1 MHSGSGCKQSR
12 VALHIAEGQSLGVGG
27 WVSFYAP
34 CEVHF
39 KYVPGRGCL
48 GSEQRP
54 RYLAA
59 PPPPSLTPIYYNVG
73 QTFSPAPS
81 PPLHGLGYSFII
93 LSIPIITLYKLTF
106 SLSIYTK
113 DSFTHR
119 HPHIVTNNIHISSH
133 TSPEPTKP
141 VGCGSGRKGMWRDN
155 SW

>member
-1 MHSGSGCKQSR
+1 MLKAKVWAWVGGCHSMLPVKCTSSTCQ
-12 VALHIAEGQSLGVGG
+12 AEGAWAVNSALDISQ
-27 WVSFYAP
+27 P
-34 CEVHF
+34 
-39 KYVPGRGCL
+39 
-48 GSEQRP
+48 
-54 RYLAA
+54 